1 MIKSRRWE
9 QSLFRRGDSRTVA
22 LSKPSTESPL
32 YQLAYAHCFA
42 VWVAHVLGRKK
53 SFLTILPHPT
63 LAGKRKHSIFKTS
76 CDGQWKVP
84 YSNAEQKRMWGKWNE
99 PPLTALKTSLHP
111 EKVVLFRQWAW
122 RGALYFEL
130 FPENQTINSNKYCS
144 QLDRPK
150 TARDEKCA
158 QFVNRKCIIFH
169 WDDVRPRVSLMTRQ
183 KLLQLG
189 W

>member
-9 QSLFRRGDSRTVA
+9 QSLFHRGDSRIVA

-32 YQLAYAHCFA
+32 HQLSYAHRFA
-42 VWVAHVLGRKK
+42 VWVTHVLGRK
-53 SFLTILPHPT
+53 SPSWPYFLTQPSLEK
-63 LAGKRKHSIFKTS
+63 GKHSIFKTS

-84 YSNAEQKRMWGKWNE
+84 YSNAEQKRLWGKWNE
-99 PPLTALKTSLHP
+99 PPLTTLKTSLHP
-111 EKVVLFRQWAW
+111 EKVMLFRQWAW

-144 QLDRPK
+144 QLDQPK
-150 TARDEKCA
+150 AAQDEKCV
-158 QFVNRKCIIFH
+158 QFVNRKSIIFH
-169 WDDVRPRVSLMTRQ
+169 QDDVRPRVSLMSRQ
-183 KLLQLG
+183 KLLQLS